1 MILIFSIFNLKKK
14 KKKKTPGD
22 VIILQLCT
30 KNLDDMT
37 YSSWDTERDILKLV
51 ILGHFLAFYSPENQ
65 KKIKILKKWNKL
77 LEISSF
83 NSCIYR
89 KQQLYDVQFLRY
101 RVRQA
106 EVCIHTE
113 RTKSNSLNYAY
124 FTDMVICFEYWD
136 IFTRN
141 FMHLLACL
149 F

>member
-1 MILIFSIFNLKKK
+1 MFNLKKK
-14 KKKKTPGD
+14 KKKKNTWRCHYFTIVYQKSWWYD
-22 VIILQLCT
+22 LQL
-30 KNLDDMT
+30 LR
-37 YSSWDTERDILKLV
+37 YRAWYTEIGNFRSFF
-51 ILGHFLAFYSPENQ
+51 GFLLPWKP